1 MVERKTAG
9 ERIFTVFNTALLVFL
24 SLIMLYPMLYEV
36 FVSLS
41 DPIEL
46 SKARG
51 AILWPQGFSTMRI
64 RGLWARRKCGQD
76 IRIHCSRS

>member
-9 ERIFTVFNTALLVFL
+9 DRIFTVFNTTLMVFL

-51 AILWPQGFSTMRI
+51 
-64 RGLWARRKCGQD
+64 
-76 IRIHCSRS
+76 RSFGPRASVPTLIPG